1 MDLKK
6 FRERIDSIDSAILAL
21 LNKRAKIIL
30 EIGKVKARHKHAVYV
45 PDREVEVYKKIMAGN
60 KGPLSDKAVT
70 AIFREI
76 MSGALQLERPINIA
90 YLGPEFTFTHLA
102 SMKKFGSS
110 VNYSGCA
117 TIRDVFSE
125 VEKERADYGV
135 VPIENSVEGAVNYTL
150 DMFVDSDLKI
160 CSEVFLDISH
170 NLMSKEKDKS
180 RIKKVYSVPQVFGQ
194 CRLWLEANLP
204 NVDLVEVSSTAK
216 AAEISSKEKGVAC
229 IGSRRAGEKYGLN
242 LLYSSIED
250 SAHNVTRFLVI
261 GRTDAKVTDHDKTS
275 LMLSIKDKVGGLHN
289 ILVPFKKHKL
299 NLTKIESRPSRTRA
313 WEYYFFI
320 DVEGHYS
327 EARVAKALEM
337 LKNETTYLKIL
348 GSYPIGSNV

>member
-30 EIGKVKARHKHAVYV
+30 EIGKVKAKHKHPIYV
-45 PDREVEVYKKIMAGN
+45 PDREVEVYRKIVAGN
-60 KGPLSDKAVT
+60 DGPLSDKAVT

-76 MSGALQLERPINIA
+76 MSGALQLERPLSIA

-110 VNYSGCA
+110 VNYSGCE

-170 NLMSKEKDKS
+170 
-180 RIKKVYSVPQVFGQ
+180 
-194 CRLWLEANLP
+194 
-204 NVDLVEVSSTAK
+204 
-216 AAEISSKEKGVAC
+216 
-229 IGSRRAGEKYGLN
+229 
-242 LLYSSIED
+242 
-250 SAHNVTRFLVI
+250 
-261 GRTDAKVTDHDKTS
+261 
-275 LMLSIKDKVGGLHN
+275 
-289 ILVPFKKHKL
+289 
-299 NLTKIESRPSRTRA
+299 
-313 WEYYFFI
+313 
-320 DVEGHYS
+320 
-327 EARVAKALEM
+327 
-337 LKNETTYLKIL
+337 
-348 GSYPIGSNV
+348 